1 MSIRNTTNSLK
12 SINSQSSSSLPSLIK
27 EIMANMPNNLTTKKD
42 IDEYYKNAMKEV
54 KEKIKN
60 ERMTARSSKIISKID
75 DDDDD
80 DVNKRIP
87 TPYNKFVKKMYSELH
102 KKFPNDSA
110 PEIMK
115 KIGVEWRKTNKDDSE
130 SKDDDSEEEDEK
142 EAGMSANLRK
152 KNTDTVKIKKPLNS
166 YQQFIKDNR
175 QKLVEENP
183 GLTAQKYFTLL
194 ATMWKEHKQDK
205 QANA

>member
-1 MSIRNTTNSLK
+1 MSIRNTTNPLK

-60 ERMTARSSKIISKID
+60 ERMTTRSSKLISKID
-75 DDDDD
+75 DDE
-80 DVNKRIP
+80 VNKRKL
-87 TPYNKFVKKMYSELH
+87 TPYNKFVKEMYSELN

-115 KIGVEWRKTNKDDSE
+115 KIGVEWRKTNKDDSK
-130 SKDDDSEEEDEK
+130 SKDDDSEEEK

-152 KNTDTVKIKKPLNS
+152 KITDIIKIKKPLNS

-194 ATMWKEHKQDK
+194 ATMWKKHKQD
-205 QANA
+205 NA

>member
-1 MSIRNTTNSLK
+1 MSIRNTTNPLK

-60 ERMTARSSKIISKID
+60 ERMTTRSSKLISKID
-75 DDDDD
+75 DDE
-80 DVNKRIP
+80 VNKRKL
-87 TPYNKFVKKMYSELH
+87 TPYNKFVKEMYSELN

-115 KIGVEWRKTNKDDSE
+115 KIGVEWRKTNKDDSK

-152 KNTDTVKIKKPLNS
+152 KITDIIKIKKPLNS

-194 ATMWKEHKQDK
+194 ATMWKKHKQD
-205 QANA
+205 NA

>member
-1 MSIRNTTNSLK
+1 MSIRNTTNPLK
-12 SINSQSSSSLPSLIK
+12 SINSQSSSSLSSLIK
-27 EIMANMPNNLTTKKD
+27 EIMANMPDNLTTKKD

-54 KEKIKN
+54 NEKIKN
-60 ERMTARSSKIISKID
+60 ERMTTRSSKIISKID
-75 DDDDD
+75 DDEG
-80 DVNKRIP
+80 NKRKP

-115 KIGVEWRKTNKDDSE
+115 KIGLEWRKTNKDDSE
-130 SKDDDSEEEDEK
+130 SKDNDSEEEDE
-142 EAGMSANLRK
+142 AGMSVNLRK
-152 KNTDTVKIKKPLNS
+152 KNTDIVKIKKPLNS

-194 ATMWKEHKQDK
+194 ATMWKEHKQ
-205 QANA
+205 ANT

>member
-1 MSIRNTTNSLK
+1 MSIRNTTNPLK

-27 EIMANMPNNLTTKKD
+27 EIMANMPDNLATKKD

-54 KEKIKN
+54 NEKIKN
-60 ERMTARSSKIISKID
+60 ERMTTRSSKIISKTD
-75 DDDDD
+75 DDE
-80 DVNKRIP
+80 VNKRKP

-115 KIGVEWRKTNKDDSE
+115 KIGIEWRKTNK
-130 SKDDDSEEEDEK
+130 DDSEEEDEK

-152 KNTDTVKIKKPLNS
+152 KNTDIVKIKKPLNS

-194 ATMWKEHKQDK
+194 ATMWKEHKQD
-205 QANA
+205 NA

>member
-1 MSIRNTTNSLK
+1 MSIRNTTNPLK
-12 SINSQSSSSLPSLIK
+12 SINSQSSSSLSSLIK
-27 EIMANMPNNLTTKKD
+27 EIMANMPDNLTTKKD

-54 KEKIKN
+54 NDKIKN
-60 ERMTARSSKIISKID
+60 ERMTTRSSKIISKTD
-75 DDDDD
+75 DDE
-80 DVNKRIP
+80 VNKRKP

-115 KIGVEWRKTNKDDSE
+115 KIGIEWRKTNKDDSE
-130 SKDDDSEEEDEK
+130 SKDDDSEHEN

-152 KNTDTVKIKKPLNS
+152 KNTDIVKIKKPLNS

-194 ATMWKEHKQDK
+194 ATMWKEHKQ
-205 QANA
+205 ANA